1 MRQRVV
7 DSKWRATTSL
17 VNKKSSH
24 AIFLRLRFFAPRYT
38 NDGRFA
44 LLSYDNEIPN
54 LPKKSQKLAKNGS
67 KMAQNDPI
75 LPSLPYCSTKVCE
88 TGCHNS
94 TVFSI
99 NIVCIYNRNSIYY
112 IATVKH
118 TTYKKLRFL

>member
-54 LPKKSQKLAKNGS
+54 LPKKAKNWP
-67 KMAQNDPI
+67 KMAQKWPKMI
-75 LPSLPYCSTKVCE
+75 QYCQVCR
-88 TGCHNS
+88 
-94 TVFSI
+94 
-99 NIVCIYNRNSIYY
+99 IVPQKFAKPGVTIRQY
-112 IATVKH
+112 
-118 TTYKKLRFL
+118 FLLI